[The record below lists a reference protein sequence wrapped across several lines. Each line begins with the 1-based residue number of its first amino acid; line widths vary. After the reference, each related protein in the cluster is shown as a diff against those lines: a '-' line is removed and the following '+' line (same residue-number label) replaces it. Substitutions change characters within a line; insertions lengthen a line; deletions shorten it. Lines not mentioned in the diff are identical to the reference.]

1 MKVDDEVKP
10 LGPELR
16 KKLFEVPAVKP
27 EFINV
32 RIVSEDGLKLL
43 FCDVVD
49 LGVLQLL
56 FHSTYYR
63 RCEHNVA
70 DGGETDEQDLF
81 ACQ

>member
-32 RIVSEDGLKLL
+32 RIGSEDA
-43 FCDVVD
+43 F
-49 LGVLQLL
+49 
-56 FHSTYYR
+56 T
-63 RCEHNVA
+63 
-70 DGGETDEQDLF
+70 
-81 ACQ
+81 